1 MIILKLFSIPRVW
14 IKRGERSRDHRWLR
28 PFIASPLCDIGFK
41 GTVLSE
47 RHRLE
52 HEDPCPNYVVCVYK
66 CVCVCVTVCV
76 CVCVSWQTQM
86 AGGQGG
92 RWAKRTGSSKGEFWL
107 RGSDGGTDSA
117 QSCRRYRTQ
126 GVGYTPGHKGHTH
139 THTHTHTHI
148 LVYLLPKGHWAAGV
162 RVHVRPLASQLTC
175 KGEHAHTRVCIRS
188 HTGSHRPRP
197 SHPLLNQADPLKR
210 ARINCQRPCLVV

>member
-1 MIILKLFSIPRVW
+1 MKLFSIPRVW

-66 CVCVCVTVCV
+66 CVCVCVTLCV
-76 CVCVSWQTQM
+76 CVCVSPGRPRWQ
-86 AGGQGG
+86 AG
-92 RWAKRTGSSKGEFWL
+92 KGE
-107 RGSDGGTDSA
+107 GGPSGQEAVKESSGYEDQTA
-117 QSCRRYRTQ
+117 GRT
-126 GVGYTPGHKGHTH
+126 VLKAAAATVLKVWVTPLDTRD